1 MEQIKLLGIIGSP
14 RSNSNSKIMLD
25 EAIKGFESVLKP
37 DLTIIDISNK
47 KIDHCIACNRCKE
60 NKECVLNDDF
70 NNIFQIWIKADA
82 LLYSAPV
89 YHASVP
95 SKLKALID
103 RIGHVSFASYN
114 RNLPRL
120 CKVGGALVQGTSRYG
135 GQELTIQFLINHL
148 LIMNCI
154 PVSGDTPG
162 SYLGAPGESPRW
174 EKGSIIEDK
183 IALKTARNLGQR
195 VAEVALI
202 VKAGMNQVREILPK
216 EYFINL

>member
-14 RSNSNSKIMLD
+14 RSNSNSKIMLE
-25 EAIKGFESVLKP
+25 EAIKGFQSVIKP

-47 KIDHCIACNRCKE
+47 KINHCIACNRCKE
-60 NKECVLNDDF
+60 NKECVFNDDF
-70 NNIFQIWIKADA
+70 NKIYQIWIKAEA
-82 LLYSAPV
+82 LIYSTPV
-89 YHASVP
+89 YHASIP

-120 CKVGGALVQGTSRYG
+120 CKVGGVLAQGTSRYG
-135 GQELTIQFLINHL
+135 GQELAIQFLINHL

-154 PVSGDTPG
+154 PVSGDTPE
-162 SYLGAPGESPRW
+162 SYLGVPGKSPNW

-183 IALKTARNLGQR
+183 IALKTARNLGKR

-202 VKAGMNQVREILPK
+202 VKAGLKQVKEILPE
-216 EYFINL
+216 EYFSNL

>member
-14 RSNSNSKIMLD
+14 RINSNSKIMLE
-25 EAIKGFESVLKP
+25 EAIKGFQSVIKP

-47 KIDHCIACNRCKE
+47 KINHCIACNRCKE
-60 NKECVLNDDF
+60 NKECIFNDDF
-70 NNIFQIWIKADA
+70 NKIYQIWIKAEA
-82 LLYSAPV
+82 LIYSTPV
-89 YHASVP
+89 YHASIP

-120 CKVGGALVQGTSRYG
+120 CKVGGVLAQGTSRYG
-135 GQELTIQFLINHL
+135 GQELAIQFLINHL

-154 PVSGDTPG
+154 PVSGDTPE
-162 SYLGAPGESPRW
+162 SYLGVPGKSPNW

-183 IALKTARNLGQR
+183 ITLKTARNLGKR

-202 VKAGMNQVREILPK
+202 VKAGLKQVKEILPK
-216 EYFINL
+216 EYFSNL